1 MKNILTIL
9 LAGALGVAA
18 HAQTSDSLQIIT
30 MYAQPIV
37 RFDKPLCFL
46 DGKRFSVDSLN
57 VIDPNSIESIYI
69 VKGIEAKEKY
79 GDEGK
84 HGVLLINRKA
94 EGKKED

>member
-1 MKNILTIL
+1 MKHILTIL
-9 LAGALGVAA
+9 FACLLGVAA
-18 HAQTSDSLQIIT
+18 HAQTSDSLKIIT
-30 MYAQPIV
+30 MYAQPTV

-46 DGKRFSVDSLN
+46 DGKRLSIDSLN
-57 VIDPNSIESIYI
+57 VIDPNTIESIYI
-69 VKGIEAKEKY
+69 VKGLEAQEKY

>member
-9 LAGALGVAA
+9 FAYGLSIAA
-18 HAQTSDSLQIIT
+18 QAQTSDSLQIIT
-30 MYAQPIV
+30 MNAQPMV

-46 DGKRFSVDSLN
+46 DGKKFSVDSLN
-57 VIDPNSIESIYI
+57 AIDPNTIESIYI
-69 VKGIEAKEKY
+69 VKGLEAKEKY